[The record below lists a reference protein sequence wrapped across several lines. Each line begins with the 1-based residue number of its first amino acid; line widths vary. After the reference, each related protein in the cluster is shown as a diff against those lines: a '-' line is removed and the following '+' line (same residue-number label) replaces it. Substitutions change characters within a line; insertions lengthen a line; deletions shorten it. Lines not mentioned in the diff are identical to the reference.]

1 VLWWRVSCH
10 HVAASKLKL
19 LSKCSRNAI
28 QTFFSD
34 FQYLYNAIGNVI
46 FIFIF
51 SHFQT
56 LAHSTSGYCVSIF
69 SVNFLVFLDSL
80 DAIAF

>member
-1 VLWWRVSCH
+1 MLWWRVSCR

-19 LSKCSRNAI
+19 LSKCSRSAI
-28 QTFFSD
+28 LIFSD
-34 FQYLYNAIGNVI
+34 FQYLHNAIGNVI
-46 FIFIF
+46 FIFFF

-69 SVNFLVFLDSL
+69 SVNFLVF
-80 DAIAF
+80 